1 MKFFAGLQ
9 AALDEREKELLGET
23 WEVVPGES
31 IDKARLAIYYL
42 TDWVLQRGERPFTA
56 ADLAT
61 ACRGLSPKIAPAA
74 ELVDEVVDGLIA
86 TLLAIK
92 YLEEIVPQ
100 RDQEVVVASPSTLPP
115 PRVSRS

>member
-1 MKFFAGLQ
+1 M
-9 AALDEREKELLGET
+9 
-23 WEVVPGES
+23 
-31 IDKARLAIYYL
+31 
-42 TDWVLQRGERPFTA
+42 LQRGERPFTA

-100 RDQEVVVASPSTLPP
+100 RDQEVVVGESLHAAPAEI
-115 PRVSRS
+115 SRS